1 MLSLKQFF
9 EIPEHEIIEGILEL
23 HETVFGDSKTLVG
36 KIKSKPKFLINVA
49 LDQSTVIGYKI
60 GYELDSQKYYS
71 WYGAVHEKYRGK
83 GIATSLMEQ
92 QHRFL
97 VESGY
102 EIVQTKTKNHWRG
115 MLILNIKNGFD
126 VLETFTDDEGI
137 HRIILEKKLTVYV
150 E

>member
-1 MLSLKQFF
+1 MLNFKPFM

-23 HETVFGDSKTLVG
+23 HETVFGDSKTLVE

-71 WYGAVHEKYRGK
+71 WYGAVHEEYRGK
-83 GIATSLMEQ
+83 GIASRLLEQ

-102 EIVQTKTKNHWRG
+102 RIVQTKTRNKWRG

>member
-1 MLSLKQFF
+1 MLNFKQFL
-9 EIPEHEIIEGILEL
+9 EIPEHEIIDGILEL
-23 HETVFGDSKTLVG
+23 HESIFKDSKTLVG
-36 KIKSKPKFLINVA
+36 KIKSKQKVLINVA
-49 LDQSTVIGYKI
+49 LDQSTVVGYKI
-60 GYELDSQKYYS
+60 GYELDPHKYYS

-83 GIATSLMEQ
+83 GIASRLLEQ

-102 EIVQTKTKNHWRG
+102 EIVQTKTRNNWRG

-137 HRIILEKKLTVYV
+137 HRIVLEKKLTAN
-150 E
+150 

>member
-1 MLSLKQFF
+1 MPIFKQFLKF
-9 EIPEHEIIEGILEL
+9 PEHEIIAGILEL
-23 HETVFGDSKTLVG
+23 HETVFGDSKTLVE
-36 KIKSKPKFLINVA
+36 KIKSKQKVLINVA
-49 LDQSTVIGYKI
+49 LDESTVIGYKI

-71 WYGAVHEKYRGK
+71 WYGAVHEEYRGK
-83 GIATSLMEQ
+83 GIASRLLEQ

-102 EIVQTKTKNHWRG
+102 EIVQTKTRNKWRG

-137 HRIILEKKLTVYV
+137 HRIILEKKLTV
-150 E
+150 

>member
-1 MLSLKQFF
+1 MLIFKQFLEF
-9 EIPEHEIIEGILEL
+9 PEHEIIAGILEL
-23 HETVFGDSKTLVG
+23 HESIFKDSKTLVG
-36 KIKSKPKFLINVA
+36 KIKSKQKVLINVA
-49 LDQSTVIGYKI
+49 LDESTVIGYKI
-60 GYELDSQKYYS
+60 GYELEPRMYYS

-102 EIVQTKTKNHWRG
+102 EIVQTKTRNKWRG
-115 MLILNIKNGFD
+115 MLILNIKTGFD

-137 HRIILEKKLTVYV
+137 HRIILEKKLTANV
-150 E
+150 